1 MSVNASARA
10 LQSKGSLINKIKNYN
25 PKFPVQRARHPEIRT
40 MDQLYDCFYKYAR
53 QLIGAEANPNITL
66 ESRKMIESE
75 LKVVIPLATDFKAR
89 LNMTDSNGHI
99 RMGRL
104 LEAIDIVAPCACYM
118 LNREDLSLKTFETG
132 TMPRM
137 FVTARFHQTSL
148 SHGYGLSPYS
158 DIVLR
163 GKVTWTSDNKA
174 EATVNVIQNKSE
186 FLTAQLVFT
195 SLDGTN
201 TARKLP
207 TNQLLPATPI
217 EKFLNQQ
224 RHKAN
229 TSRPAIPELGAI
241 QLPVVQ
247 NGQQA
252 MSSTTVETTTIAQPE
267 HENPYGSV
275 FGGFLVRKGLETAE
289 LCAKMFAKTPLRVA
303 SIDDAEFLKVVEIG
317 SILKF
322 SSFIC
327 NVNNKEQKFQ
337 ISSQVEVFNT
347 ETSTFELCDRFLFTF
362 ETEEEINLPQVVP
375 HNMQEFVAQ
384 WKAKNIAKAN

>member
-1 MSVNASARA
+1 MSANASARA
-10 LQSKGSLINKIKNYN
+10 LQSKGSLISNLKNYR
-25 PKFPVQRARHPEIRT
+25 PKYPVQPVRHPELRT

-53 QLIGAEANPNITL
+53 QLISARSNPEISL
-66 ESRKMIESE
+66 ETRKMVESE

-104 LEAIDIVAPCACYM
+104 LEAVDIVAPCACYM

-132 TMPRM
+132 TLPRM
-137 FVTARFHQTSL
+137 FVTARFHQTNL
-148 SHGYGLSPYS
+148 SNGYGLSPYR

-186 FLTAQLVFT
+186 FLTARLVFS

-201 TARKLP
+201 TSRKLP
-207 TNQLLPATPI
+207 TNQLFPSTPI

-224 RHKAN
+224 RHDAN
-229 TSRPAIPELGAI
+229 TARPAVPELGAI
-241 QLPVVQ
+241 ELPLVQ
-247 NGQQA
+247 DGQQP
-252 MSSTTVETTTIAQPE
+252 MTSTTVESTTIAQPE

-322 SSFIC
+322 SAFIC
-327 NVNNKEQKFQ
+327 NVDNKEQRFQ
-337 ISSQVEVFNT
+337 ISSQVEVYNS
-347 ETSTFELCDRFLFTF
+347 ETNTFELCDRFLFTF
-362 ETEEEINLPQVVP
+362 ETKEEINLPQVVP

-384 WKAKNIAKAN
+384 WKAKNTAKTN